1 MFALPKQ
8 ILQILTFSWPMDSL
22 SIICKISQNI
32 FSCFPNRRI
41 PLQRKKEKPISGQCS
56 LYIIPEIPEIIGKL
70 WFSAVFRGYRKETL
84 P

>member
-56 LYIIPEIPEIIGKL
+56 LYIIPEIPEIIGKTL
-70 WFSAVFRGYRKETL
+70 VFCSFQGV
-84 P
+84 